1 MGKAKHM
8 LLLLLQALIPID
20 SISKAGHGSWQM
32 LCSADV
38 AAVTQ
43 LDIMLC
49 ASGAQMFDC
58 VLGSQPDF
66 EGSI

>member
-1 MGKAKHM
+1 M
-8 LLLLLQALIPID
+8 Q
-20 SISKAGHGSWQM
+20 
-32 LCSADV
+32 CSADA

-43 LDIMLC
+43 LDTMLH

-66 EGSI
+66 KELLVLGVKLKEQENCALVVIIQFF